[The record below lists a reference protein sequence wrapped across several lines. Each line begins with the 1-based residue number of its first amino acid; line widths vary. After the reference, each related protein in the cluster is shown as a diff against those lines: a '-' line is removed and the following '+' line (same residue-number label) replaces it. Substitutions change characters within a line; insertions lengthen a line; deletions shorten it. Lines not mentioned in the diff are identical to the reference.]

1 MERNNINASRRPYE
15 VNKMKLNQKQAKE
28 TALHNGGKY
37 HLLWTCEAS
46 DERQRPKGRPMT
58 QGCGKLNVRTAK
70 KFFESKI
77 KGRCGC
83 KRRRNLNEGNVE
95 FFIDRDSAKVEAFNR
110 GWFE

>member
-1 MERNNINASRRPYE
+1 M
-15 VNKMKLNQKQAKE
+15 VNKMKLNLTQAKE